1 MVQKVKSLIQDKLNT
16 ACYKKYVREVERQK
30 DSYRQWY
37 LREEGWKNRTY
48 SKAGALSVIS
58 VSMQSVVKGFEREQ
72 LTGIVLFYDSR
83 SELEEKAA
91 AVTAEFFAE
100 YPFVQIAYGD
110 EDRLDETGLRTDP
123 WFKPQWSPDTF
134 DSFQYFGHIFAVRAE
149 LLKEL
154 TAEEWET
161 CLVGTFENNC
171 YQMLLLLTKKV
182 TDKRWIRAND
192 MQKEIAPIGKVL
204 LHMREE
210 TQDCEH
216 AAVGC
221 GSAAAGCKSVTES
234 CGSAP
239 VDCGYAA
246 GNSGRVKGALI
257 SAVIPSKDNPAV
269 LETCL
274 SSIRDKTVLPSG
286 VSLEI
291 IVVDNGSSEENRCR
305 LEQLAGRLNFRY
317 FYHPM
322 EFNFSRMCNYG
333 IEKSNGDYILLLN
346 DDMEIIQEDWLSKLY
361 EKASLPHAGAVGA
374 KLLYP
379 DSDVIQ
385 HIGITNIKVG
395 PVHKLLKKHDSESHY
410 HGQNRHVYDMIGVT
424 AACLLVA
431 RDKYDQAG
439 GLYEEM
445 AVAYN
450 DVELNFALYELGYYN
465 IERCDVTLYHHE
477 SLSRG
482 DDNLSDEKWIRLLHE
497 KDILYTRHPS
507 LKGFDPFYSRNLAVH
522 SNLYLSNFMYA
533 YEKRDYYTEVKL
545 WKKPE
550 PVQWENGCLTVNA
563 EHARKEK
570 KLEFTERDDV
580 YWIEGWSYVLGMDNC
595 RYKRSLLLQGGKGKI
610 YQAAVLDRY
619 RKDVEAILPEQQ
631 NVALAGFVCRIPK
644 DALPADTYTVCM
656 LAFDRCSNQRLYART
671 EMKFTVE

>member
-1 MVQKVKSLIQDKLNT
+1 MVQKIKTLIQDKLNI
-16 ACYKKYVREVERQK
+16 ACYKKYVSEVERQK

-37 LREEGWKNRTY
+37 LREEGWKHRTY
-48 SKAGALSVIS
+48 PGALEQSV
-58 VSMQSVVKGFEREQ
+58 VPVPMQSVEKGFEREYPA
-72 LTGIVLFYDSR
+72 GIVLFYDER
-83 SELEEKAA
+83 GELEEKAA
-91 AVTAEFFAE
+91 AVVAEFFKE

-110 EDRLDETGLRTDP
+110 EDRLDETGLRVDP
-123 WFKPQWSPDTF
+123 WFKPQWSPDTL
-134 DSFQYFGHIFAVRAE
+134 DSFQYFGHIFAVRAG
-149 LLKEL
+149 LLAEL
-154 TAEEWET
+154 TAEEWES
-161 CLVGTFENNC
+161 CLKGRFENNC
-171 YQMLLLLTKKV
+171 YQILLALTKKV
-182 TDKRWIRAND
+182 TDKRWIKAND
-192 MQKEIAPIGKVL
+192 TQKEIAPIGKVL

-210 TQDCEH
+210 TQDCER
-216 AAVGC
+216 ATCVA
-221 GSAAAGCKSVTES
+221 GSS
-234 CGSAP
+234 
-239 VDCGYAA
+239 
-246 GNSGRVKGALI
+246 GALI
-257 SAVIPSKDNPAV
+257 SAVIPSKDNPDV
-269 LETCL
+269 LETCIA
-274 SSIRDKTVLPSG
+274 SVRDKTVLPSG

-291 IVVDNGSSEENRCR
+291 IVVDNGSSGENRIR
-305 LEQLAGRLNFRY
+305 LERLAEQFHFRY

-322 EFNFSRMCNYG
+322 EFNFSWMCNYG
-333 IEKSNGDYILLLN
+333 IGKSNGDYILLLN
-346 DDMEIIQEDWLSKLY
+346 DDMEIIQSDWLAKLY

-424 AACLLVA
+424 AACLLIA

-550 PVQWENGCLTVNA
+550 PEQWENGCLTVNA

-595 RYKRSLLLQGGKGKI
+595 RYKRSLLLLGSEGKI

-619 RKDVEAILPEQQ
+619 RKDVEEILPEQQ
-631 NVALAGFVCRIPK
+631 NVALTGFVCRIPK
-644 DALPADTYTVCM
+644 DALPADTYTVSM
-656 LAFDRCSNQRLYART
+656 LASDRCSNQRLYAKT

>member
-1 MVQKVKSLIQDKLNT
+1 MVQKIKTLIQDKLNI
-16 ACYKKYVREVERQK
+16 ACYKKYVSEVERQK

-37 LREEGWKNRTY
+37 LREEGWKHRTY
-48 SKAGALSVIS
+48 PGALEQSV
-58 VSMQSVVKGFEREQ
+58 VPVPMQSVEKGFEREYPA
-72 LTGIVLFYDSR
+72 GIVLFYDER
-83 SELEEKAA
+83 GELEEKAA
-91 AVTAEFFAE
+91 AVVAEFFKE

-110 EDRLDETGLRTDP
+110 EDRLDETGLRVDP
-123 WFKPQWSPDTF
+123 WFKPQWSPDTL
-134 DSFQYFGHIFAVRAE
+134 DSFQYFGHIFAVRAG
-149 LLKEL
+149 LLAEL
-154 TAEEWET
+154 TAEEWES
-161 CLVGTFENNC
+161 CLKGRFENNC
-171 YQMLLLLTKKV
+171 YQILLALTKKV
-182 TDKRWIRAND
+182 TDKRWIKAND
-192 MQKEIAPIGKVL
+192 TQKEIAPIGKVL

-210 TQDCEH
+210 TQDCER
-216 AAVGC
+216 ATCVA
-221 GSAAAGCKSVTES
+221 GSS
-234 CGSAP
+234 
-239 VDCGYAA
+239 
-246 GNSGRVKGALI
+246 GALI
-257 SAVIPSKDNPAV
+257 SAVIPSKDNPDV
-269 LETCL
+269 LETCIA
-274 SSIRDKTVLPSG
+274 SVRDKTVLPSG

-291 IVVDNGSSEENRCR
+291 IVVDNGSSGENRIR
-305 LEQLAGRLNFRY
+305 LERLAEQFHFRY

-322 EFNFSRMCNYG
+322 EFNFSWMCNYG
-333 IEKSNGDYILLLN
+333 IGKSNGDYILLLN
-346 DDMEIIQEDWLSKLY
+346 DDMEIIQSDWLAKLY

-424 AACLLVA
+424 AACLLIA

-550 PVQWENGCLTVNA
+550 PEQWENGCLTVNA

-595 RYKRSLLLQGGKGKI
+595 RYKRSLLLLGSEGKI
-610 YQAAVLDRY
+610 YQAAVLNRY
-619 RKDVEAILPEQQ
+619 RKDVEEILPEQQ

-644 DALPADTYTVCM
+644 DALPADTYTVSM
-656 LAFDRCSNQRLYART
+656 LASDRCSNQRLYAKT

>member
-1 MVQKVKSLIQDKLNT
+1 MVQKIKTLIQDKLNIV
-16 ACYKKYVREVERQK
+16 CYKKYVPEVERQK

-37 LREEGWKNRTY
+37 LREEGWKHQTY
-48 SKAGALSVIS
+48 SGALEQSV
-58 VSMQSVVKGFEREQ
+58 VPVPMQSVVKGFEREYPA
-72 LTGIVLFYDSR
+72 GIVLFYDER
-83 SELEEKAA
+83 GELEEKAA
-91 AVTAEFFAE
+91 AVVAEFFKE

-110 EDRLDETGLRTDP
+110 EDRMDETGLRVDP
-123 WFKPQWSPDTF
+123 WFKPQWSPDTL
-134 DSFQYFGHIFAVRAE
+134 DSFQYFGHIFAVRAG
-149 LLKEL
+149 LLAEL
-154 TAEEWET
+154 TAEEWES
-161 CLVGTFENNC
+161 CLKDIFENNC
-171 YQMLLLLTKKV
+171 YQMLLALTKKV
-182 TDKRWIRAND
+182 TDKRWIKAND
-192 MQKEIAPIGKVL
+192 TQKEIAPIGKVL

-210 TQDCEH
+210 TQDCER
-216 AAVGC
+216 AVDGA
-221 GSAAAGCKSVTES
+221 GSG
-234 CGSAP
+234 
-239 VDCGYAA
+239 
-246 GNSGRVKGALI
+246 GALI
-257 SAVIPSKDNPAV
+257 STVIPSKDNPDV
-269 LETCL
+269 LETCIA
-274 SSIRDKTVLPSG
+274 SVRDKTVLPSG

-291 IVVDNGSSEENRCR
+291 IVVDNGSSGENRIR
-305 LEQLAGRLNFRY
+305 LERLAEQFHFRY

-333 IEKSNGDYILLLN
+333 IGKSNGDYILLLN
-346 DDMEIIQEDWLSKLY
+346 DDMEIIQSDWLAKLY

-395 PVHKLLKKHDSESHY
+395 PVHKLLKKHDSKSHY

-424 AACLLVA
+424 AACLLIA

-533 YEKRDYYTEVKL
+533 YEKRDYYTDVKL

-595 RYKRSLLLQGGKGKI
+595 RYKRSLLLLGSGGKI
-610 YQAAVLDRY
+610 YHAAVLDRY

-644 DALPADTYTVCM
+644 DALPADTYTVSM
-656 LAFDRCSNQRLYART
+656 LASDRCSNQRLYAKT

>member
-1 MVQKVKSLIQDKLNT
+1 MVQKIKNLIQNKLNT
-16 ACYKKYVREVERQK
+16 ACYKKYVGEVERQK

-37 LREEGWKNRTY
+37 LREEGWKNKPY
-48 SKAGALSVIS
+48 SRSSEQIVVSVP
-58 VSMQSVVKGFEREQ
+58 MQSVVKGFEQEYPA
-72 LTGIVLFYDSR
+72 GIVLFYDER
-83 SELEEKAA
+83 GELEEKAV
-91 AVTAEFFAE
+91 AVTAEFFSQ

-110 EDRLDETGLRTDP
+110 EDRLDETGLRVEP
-123 WFKPQWSPDTF
+123 WFKPQWSPDTL
-134 DSFQYFGHIFAVRAE
+134 DSFQYFGHIFAIRME

-154 TAEEWET
+154 TEEEWDT
-161 CLVGTFENNC
+161 CLAGTFENDC
-171 YQMLLLLTKKV
+171 YQMLLMLTKKV

-192 MQKEIAPIGKVL
+192 TQKEIAPIGKVL

-210 TQDCEH
+210 TADCERT
-216 AAVGC
+216 AVGC
-221 GSAAAGCKSVTES
+221 DSATENCGGTPAGGTGSGGAAE
-234 CGSAP
+234 
-239 VDCGYAA
+239 
-246 GNSGRVKGALI
+246 NSGHMRGALI

-269 LETCL
+269 LETCIA
-274 SSIRDKTVLPSG
+274 SIRDKTVLPSG
-286 VSLEI
+286 VSMEI
-291 IVVDNGSSEENRCR
+291 IVVDNGSSEENRSR
-305 LEQLAGRLNFRY
+305 LEQLADQYKFRY

-346 DDMEIIQEDWLSKLY
+346 DDMEIIQSDWLAKLY

-395 PVHKLLKKHDSESHY
+395 PVHKLLKKHDGESHY

-570 KLEFTERDDV
+570 KLEFAERDDV

-595 RYKRSLLLQGGKGKI
+595 RYKRSLLLLGSGGKI

-619 RKDVEAILPEQQ
+619 RKDVEEILPEQQ

-644 DALPADTYTVCM
+644 DALPNDTYTVCM
-656 LAFDRCSNQRLYART
+656 LASDRCSNQRLYAKT

>member
-1 MVQKVKSLIQDKLNT
+1 M
-16 ACYKKYVREVERQK
+16 
-30 DSYRQWY
+30 
-37 LREEGWKNRTY
+37 
-48 SKAGALSVIS
+48 
-58 VSMQSVVKGFEREQ
+58 
-72 LTGIVLFYDSR
+72 
-83 SELEEKAA
+83 
-91 AVTAEFFAE
+91 
-100 YPFVQIAYGD
+100 
-110 EDRLDETGLRTDP
+110 
-123 WFKPQWSPDTF
+123 
-134 DSFQYFGHIFAVRAE
+134 
-149 LLKEL
+149 
-154 TAEEWET
+154 
-161 CLVGTFENNC
+161 
-171 YQMLLLLTKKV
+171 TKKV
-182 TDKRWIRAND
+182 TDKRWIKAND
-192 MQKEIAPIGKVL
+192 TQKEIAPIGKVL

-210 TQDCEH
+210 TQDCER
-216 AAVGC
+216 ATC
-221 GSAAAGCKSVTES
+221 GAGSS
-234 CGSAP
+234 
-239 VDCGYAA
+239 
-246 GNSGRVKGALI
+246 GALI
-257 SAVIPSKDNPAV
+257 SVVIPSKDNPDV
-269 LETCL
+269 LEICIASL
-274 SSIRDKTVLPSG
+274 RDKTVLPSW

-291 IVVDNGSSEENRCR
+291 IVVDNGSSGENRIR
-305 LEQLAGRLNFRY
+305 LERLAEQFHFRY

-333 IEKSNGDYILLLN
+333 IRKSNGDYILLLN
-346 DDMEIIQEDWLSKLY
+346 DDMEIIQSDWLAKLY

-395 PVHKLLKKHDSESHY
+395 PVHKLLKKHDSKSHY

-424 AACLLVA
+424 AACLLIA

-533 YEKRDYYTEVKL
+533 YEKRDYYTDVKL

-595 RYKRSLLLQGGKGKI
+595 RYKRSLLLLGSGGKI

-644 DALPADTYTVCM
+644 DALPADTYTVSM
-656 LAFDRCSNQRLYART
+656 LASDRCSSQRLYAKT

>member
-1 MVQKVKSLIQDKLNT
+1 MVQKIKSLIQNKLNT
-16 ACYKKYVREVERQK
+16 VCYERYLREVERQK

-37 LREEGWKNRTY
+37 LREESWKKKSY
-48 SKAGALSVIS
+48 SGVGEHSV
-58 VSMQSVVKGFEREQ
+58 VPVAMQSVVKGFERDR
-72 LTGIVLFYDSR
+72 LTGIVLFYDDR
-83 SELEEKAA
+83 GELEEKAA
-91 AVTAEFFAE
+91 AVTAEFFDE
-100 YPFVQIAYGD
+100 HPFVQIAYGD
-110 EDRLDETGLRTDP
+110 EDRLNETGLRTDP
-123 WFKPQWSPDTF
+123 WFKPQWSPDTL

-154 TAEEWET
+154 TAKEWDA
-161 CLVGTFENNC
+161 CLAGMFEDNC
-171 YQMLLLLTKKV
+171 YRMLLMLTKKV

-192 MQKEIAPIGKVL
+192 AQKEIAPIGKVL

-210 TQDCEH
+210 TEDCERV
-216 AAVGC
+216 AAGC
-221 GSAAAGCKSVTES
+221 GSF
-234 CGSAP
+234 
-239 VDCGYAA
+239 
-246 GNSGRVKGALI
+246 KGALI

-269 LETCL
+269 LETCIA
-274 SSIRDKTVLPSG
+274 SIRDKTILPTG

-291 IVVDNGSSEENRCR
+291 IVVDNGSSEENRSK
-305 LEQLAGRLNFRY
+305 LEQMAERFGFRY

-346 DDMEIIQEDWLSKLY
+346 DDMEIIQSDWLAKLY

-395 PVHKLLKKHDSESHY
+395 PVHKLLKKHDAESHY

-424 AACLLVA
+424 AACLLIA
-431 RDKYDQAG
+431 RDKYDEAG

-507 LKGFDPFYSRNLAVH
+507 LRAFDPFYSRNLAVH
-522 SNLYLSNFMYA
+522 SNLYLSNFMYE
-533 YEKRDYYTEVKL
+533 YEKRDYYTDLKL

-550 PVQWENGCLTVNA
+550 PMQWENGCLTVNA

-595 RYKRSLLLQGGKGKI
+595 RYKRSLLLQGSKGKL
-610 YQAAVLDRY
+610 YQAAVMNRY
-619 RKDVEAILPEQQ
+619 RKDVEKILPEQQ

-644 DALPADTYTVCM
+644 DALPADIYTVSM
-656 LAFDRCSNQRLYART
+656 LASDRCSNQRLYAKT
-671 EMKFTVE
+671 EMNFTVE

>member
-1 MVQKVKSLIQDKLNT
+1 MVQKIKTLIQDKLNIE
-16 ACYKKYVREVERQK
+16 CYKKYVPEVERQK

-37 LREEGWKNRTY
+37 LREEGWKHQTY
-48 SKAGALSVIS
+48 SGALEQSV
-58 VSMQSVVKGFEREQ
+58 VPVPMQSVVKGFEREYPA
-72 LTGIVLFYDSR
+72 GIVLFYDER
-83 SELEEKAA
+83 GELEEKAA
-91 AVTAEFFAE
+91 VVAEFFKE

-110 EDRLDETGLRTDP
+110 EDRMDETGLRVDP
-123 WFKPQWSPDTF
+123 WFKPQWSPDTL
-134 DSFQYFGHIFAVRAE
+134 DSFQYFGHIFAVRAG
-149 LLKEL
+149 LLAEL
-154 TAEEWET
+154 TAEEWES
-161 CLVGTFENNC
+161 CLKDIFENNC
-171 YQMLLLLTKKV
+171 YQMLLALTKKV
-182 TDKRWIRAND
+182 TDKRWIKAND
-192 MQKEIAPIGKVL
+192 TQKEIAPIGKVL

-210 TQDCEH
+210 TQDCER
-216 AAVGC
+216 AVDGA
-221 GSAAAGCKSVTES
+221 GSG
-234 CGSAP
+234 
-239 VDCGYAA
+239 
-246 GNSGRVKGALI
+246 GALI
-257 SAVIPSKDNPAV
+257 STVIPSKDNPDV
-269 LETCL
+269 LETCIA
-274 SSIRDKTVLPSG
+274 SVRDKTVLPSG

-291 IVVDNGSSEENRCR
+291 IVVDNGSSGENRIR
-305 LEQLAGRLNFRY
+305 LERLAEQFHFRY

-333 IEKSNGDYILLLN
+333 IGKSNGDYILLLN
-346 DDMEIIQEDWLSKLY
+346 DDMEIIQSDWLAKLY

-424 AACLLVA
+424 AACLLIA

-595 RYKRSLLLQGGKGKI
+595 RYKRSLLLLGSEGKI

-619 RKDVEAILPEQQ
+619 RKDVEAWIAAQ
-631 NVALAGFVCRIPK
+631 K
-644 DALPADTYTVCM
+644 
-656 LAFDRCSNQRLYART
+656 
-671 EMKFTVE
+671 K

>member
-1 MVQKVKSLIQDKLNT
+1 MVQKIKTLIQDKLNI
-16 ACYKKYVREVERQK
+16 ACYKKYVSEVERQK

-37 LREEGWKNRTY
+37 LREEGWKHQTY
-48 SKAGALSVIS
+48 SGALEQSV
-58 VSMQSVVKGFEREQ
+58 VPVPMQSVVKGFEREYPA
-72 LTGIVLFYDSR
+72 GIVLFYDER
-83 SELEEKAA
+83 GELEEKAA
-91 AVTAEFFAE
+91 AVVAEFFAQ

-110 EDRLDETGLRTDP
+110 EDRLDETGLRVDP
-123 WFKPQWSPDTF
+123 WFKPQWSPDTL
-134 DSFQYFGHIFAVRAE
+134 DSFQYFGHIFAVRAG
-149 LLKEL
+149 LLAEL
-154 TAEEWET
+154 TAEEWES
-161 CLVGTFENNC
+161 CLKGRFENNC
-171 YQMLLLLTKKV
+171 YQILLALTKKV
-182 TDKRWIRAND
+182 TDKRWIKAND
-192 MQKEIAPIGKVL
+192 TPKEIAPIGKVL

-210 TQDCEH
+210 TQDCER
-216 AAVGC
+216 AADGA
-221 GSAAAGCKSVTES
+221 GSGGVAGNDGAAES

-239 VDCGYAA
+239 A
-246 GNSGRVKGALI
+246 GNSDHVKGALI
-257 SAVIPSKDNPAV
+257 SAVIPSKDNPDV
-269 LETCL
+269 LETCIASL
-274 SSIRDKTVLPSG
+274 RDKTVLPSG

-291 IVVDNGSSEENRCR
+291 IVVDNGSSGENRIR
-305 LEQLAGRLNFRY
+305 LEQLAAQYKFRY

-333 IEKSNGDYILLLN
+333 IGKSNGDYILLLN
-346 DDMEIIQEDWLSKLY
+346 DDMEIIQSDWLVKLY
-361 EKASLPHAGAVGA
+361 EKASLPHVGAVGA

-424 AACLLVA
+424 AACLLIS

-533 YEKRDYYTEVKL
+533 YEKRDYYTDVKL

-550 PVQWENGCLTVNA
+550 PVQWENGCLIVNA

-595 RYKRSLLLQGGKGKI
+595 RYKRSLLLLGSEGKI

-644 DALPADTYTVCM
+644 DALPADTYTVSM
-656 LAFDRCSNQRLYART
+656 LASDRCSNQILYRKT
-671 EMKFTVE
+671 DQTFVLD